1 MALNEKHS
9 YKDYTHQEFTKTD
22 AKDWNDSEVVG
33 TCFHQT
39 VPKTSIFPAGITGVK
54 FVKCNLDNVVIPKDC
69 TVEGGCHR
77 WIAAQKDGSDWLLDD
92 NLLPV
97 EPLNK
102 AEYVKLGLS
111 VDPAALPITTK
122 DVSVVTEKRQLLE
135 DALQASIKALEDAAT
150 WR

>member
-1 MALNEKHS
+1 MAQNQKYS
-9 YKDYTHQEFTKTD
+9 YKDHTHQSFTKTD
-22 AKDWNDSEVVG
+22 PKDWNDSEVVG

-39 VPKTSIFPAGITGVK
+39 VPKTAIFPAGITGVK

-69 TVEGGCHR
+69 TVEGGCNR
-77 WIAAQKDGSDWLLDD
+77 LIAVQKDGCDWLLDT
-92 NLLPV
+92 NLNPV

-111 VDPAALPITTK
+111 IDPAALPTSIS
-122 DVSVVTEKRQLLE
+122 DESVTQTKRQELE